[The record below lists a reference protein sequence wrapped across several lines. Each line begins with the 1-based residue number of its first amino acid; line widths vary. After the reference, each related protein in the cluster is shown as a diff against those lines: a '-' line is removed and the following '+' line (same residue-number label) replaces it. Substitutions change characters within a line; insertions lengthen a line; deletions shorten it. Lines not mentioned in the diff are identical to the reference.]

1 MTTAAATHLPVA
13 YQVRTLLEELFGR
26 QVDVRPSAP
35 WAPLNGEPGTFA
47 LFVDDSYVVRAIGV
61 CDIRFS
67 AYAGAAIGL
76 MPPATAQ
83 TAVKERALD
92 TMSQENLYEVLNICA
107 ALYNVEGAAH
117 MKLQQVH
124 HVGTSV
130 APQVQA
136 LSAVLGRRLDL
147 TVDISGYG
155 TGRLSFVGVA

>member
-1 MTTAAATHLPVA
+1 MTTAATHLPVP

-26 QVDVRPSAP
+26 PVDVKPCAP

-47 LFVDDSYVVRAIGV
+47 LYVDDSYVVRALGV
-61 CDIRFS
+61 CDVRFS

-76 MPPATAQ
+76 MPPSAAE
-83 TAVKERALD
+83 TAVKERVLD
-92 TMSQENLYEVLNICA
+92 RMAQENLYEVLNICA

-117 MKLQQVH
+117 MKLHQVH
-124 HVGTSV
+124 HVGASV

-147 TVDISGYG
+147 MVEITGYG
-155 TGRLSFVGVA
+155 KGRLSFVGVA